1 MKTGTK
7 KIFVNPIDRISY
19 QGRHKQVYTINTG
32 QGVIPTVSMKK
43 TKEDNTTSSYQFPI
57 DPNTNRL
64 VTGLNKLVQNP
75 FEGMSVSDIVNTYKL
90 PQQDKWMKILEAVV
104 EKPEIKKQTLYEIRH
119 GVEPGMYTDEISY
132 TMTNMPAN
140 MDEWGKKTYLQGLNL
155 TLYPRPNPLENS
167 TPRQELLMEMVYI
180 LPHIANNKNEANSA
194 YHDWYISEEHEA
206 EIEKAQKREII
217 EEAMYN
223 LYKLKRE
230 YGTFRTYQVAI
241 VLRDHYSKP
250 ILKGKVSHEAVG
262 NALSHYL
269 SSSQKKQME
278 NVERFMKIMKMFETR
293 EGLERLDIHY
303 LIQQAL
309 NTNVLSRREG
319 TYIWHSKAGT
329 PDVYEL
335 GTNFNQLINFFFK
348 EYKEYNSDSDLTNWY
363 KDLVDEV
370 EAKGIELNVKR

>member
-1 MKTGTK
+1 MKTSQR

-32 QGVIPTVSMKK
+32 QGVIPTVSMRK
-43 TKEDNTTSSYQFPI
+43 TKEDNTTAQYQFPI
-57 DPNTNRL
+57 NPNTNKL
-64 VTGLNKLVQNP
+64 ETGLNKLVQNP
-75 FEGMSVSDIVNTYKL
+75 FESLSVADIVNTYKL
-90 PQQDKWMKILEAVV
+90 PKQDQWIKILETIVK
-104 EKPEIKKQTLYEIRH
+104 EPTIKKQTLYEIRH
-119 GVEPGMYTDEISY
+119 GVDPNFYTDEINY

-155 TLYPRPNPLENS
+155 TLYPRPNPLSND

-180 LPHIANNKNEANSA
+180 LPHISNSKAEANSA

-206 EIEKAQKREII
+206 EVEKAKKQEVI
-217 EEAMYN
+217 EEAMYY
-223 LYKLKRE
+223 LHKLKKE
-230 YGTFRTYQVAI
+230 YGTFRTYQTAI
-241 VLRDHYSKP
+241 VLRDNYSKP
-250 ILKGKVSHEAVG
+250 IIKGKVSHEAVA

-269 SSSQKKQME
+269 SPNQKKQME
-278 NVERFMKIMKMFETR
+278 NIDRFMKIINLFQTR

-309 NTNVLSRREG
+309 NTNIFSKRDGV
-319 TYIWHSKAGT
+319 YIWHSKAGT

-335 GTNFNQLINFFFK
+335 GTSFDQLINFFMK
-348 EYKEYNSDSDLTNWY
+348 EYKEYNSDSDLSNWY